1 MMADFRNE
9 SSVVA
14 AGAVVAVTAVTLL
27 LQVHRRPNLP
37 VHERIIG
44 RPRSGTQLSE
54 ILFLRQS
61 LNYSWMKVASILQI
75 SRSTLYRR
83 LQEAGINPNDYS
95 TLTDHQIDE
104 IMRSLKKDHPN
115 DGEVL
120 IKAHLLQMGI
130 RISRSKIRQSIHRV
144 DHEGVVRRRSS
155 VIRRRVYSVPYPNY
169 IWHVD
174 GHHKLIRWRF
184 VVHASIDGFSRTI
197 TYLRCSDNNRANT
210 VLSLFKQAVSN
221 FGLPG
226 HVRSDHG
233 GENVDVWRYMLSS
246 HSFDYSCI
254 ITGSSVHNE
263 RIERLWRDV
272 NRCVASVFA
281 ENFQSFE
288 DNGVLDPNN
297 EVDLYC
303 LHYIFLG
310 RINKSLSEFMQCWN
324 NHAISSEGS
333 KTPYQLFFEG
343 LNYMAIRNIDHP
355 STLSLAQIQ
364 NLEIHRGNVHAPHRE
379 SVVIPRINFIPCATL
394 KHNFNTLDHS
404 NLNENVLYNQAIQI
418 AGDHLLQTCNQC
430 FINY

>member
-1 MMADFRNE
+1 M
-9 SSVVA
+9 
-14 AGAVVAVTAVTLL
+14 
-27 LQVHRRPNLP
+27 
-37 VHERIIG
+37 
-44 RPRSGTQLSE
+44 
-54 ILFLRQS
+54 
-61 LNYSWMKVASILQI
+61 
-75 SRSTLYRR
+75 
-83 LQEAGINPNDYS
+83 
-95 TLTDHQIDE
+95 
-104 IMRSLKKDHPN
+104 
-115 DGEVL
+115 
-120 IKAHLLQMGI
+120 
-130 RISRSKIRQSIHRV
+130 
-144 DHEGVVRRRSS
+144 
-155 VIRRRVYSVPYPNY
+155 
-169 IWHVD
+169 
-174 GHHKLIRWRF
+174 
-184 VVHASIDGFSRTI
+184 
-197 TYLRCSDNNRANT
+197 
-210 VLSLFKQAVSN
+210 
-221 FGLPG
+221 
-226 HVRSDHG
+226 RSDHG

-272 NRCVASVFA
+272 NKCVASVFA